1 MFAQP
6 RQLPAAPGVEQ
17 GLARSLAGA
26 RETPKSCWQPEKMRA
41 VWFREV
47 KTRLVSLAQDSGL
60 ARDLSQSMETV
71 EHRAPILEDA
81 QLFLGGDTT
90 RWCVAGAGESSVSSV
105 SKSKKSSG
113 HNH

>member
-81 QLFLGGDTT
+81 QLFLGGGGHDQVV
-90 RWCVAGAGESSVSSV
+90 RGWCRGELGELGEQ
-105 SKSKKSSG
+105 KQEILRA
-113 HNH
+113 